1 MGSFVG
7 HPEKHSR
14 LKEKLKSILIPNI
27 LLPLLAAGCFFL
39 SGVLGACADDED
51 YTTSPT
57 DRLEFSTD
65 SVKFDT
71 VISGEP
77 TNTYTFMVYN
87 RNRKPIRIP
96 RVYLERGG
104 ESVFRVN
111 VDGTYLAGGSATDFE
126 IAAEDSL
133 RVFLEMT
140 ATVQDSDE
148 PVEATD
154 KLVFQ
159 CESGTQQEVVL
170 TAYGQ
175 DVVRLEALVVAHDTL
190 LAARRPYHV
199 LDSLVVAEG
208 ATLTVGEGVRFYFAP
223 DARLIVRGTL
233 RVDGTAAAPVI
244 MRGDRMGNMFSNQP
258 YDRIPGQW
266 GGVVFCSESYGN
278 VLNHCDIHSGQFG
291 IRCDSADVERE
302 KLQLLNSIVHNT
314 TSDALNACMSYIT
327 VINCQLSNA
336 GGNCVRLLGGDNV
349 FVHCTIAG
357 FYPFAGRE
365 GVALS
370 FDNGTA
376 SQPYP
381 ILNAAFLNCIITGYG
396 ADEIMGTQSAEEAAF
411 NYYLK
416 NCLLNT
422 PEPDK
427 EDERIVDCIWDNSD
441 NAVSRDK
448 NFTPDFDLARL
459 TFSFSLSPESK
470 AIGNADPQIAL
481 EYAPTDMDGRD
492 RMADGAPD
500 MGCYEAQ
507 PQTGGDTPQAN
518 KRGFVPRLRPTASFI
533 H

>member
-1 MGSFVG
+1 M
-7 HPEKHSR
+7 
-14 LKEKLKSILIPNI
+14 
-27 LLPLLAAGCFFL
+27 
-39 SGVLGACADDED
+39 LGACADDED
-51 YTTSPT
+51 YTVSPT
-57 DRLEFSTD
+57 DKLEFSTD

-71 VISGEP
+71 VISGQP

-87 RNRKPIRIP
+87 RHRKPIRIP
-96 RVYLERGG
+96 RVHLESGNQ
-104 ESVFRVN
+104 SMFRVN
-111 VDGTYLAGGSATDFE
+111 VDGTYLQSGSGSDFE

-140 ATVQDSDE
+140 AREHDADA
-148 PVEATD
+148 PVEITD

-159 CESGTQQEVVL
+159 CESGVRQEVVL

-223 DARLIVRGTL
+223 DAQLIVHGTL
-233 RVDGTAAAPVI
+233 RAEGTAAAPVV

-266 GGVVFCSESYGN
+266 GGVVFTSGSYGN
-278 VLNHCDIHSGQFG
+278 VLDHCDIHSGQFG

-327 VINCQLSNA
+327 AINCQISNA
-336 GGNCVRLLGGDNV
+336 GGHCVRLLGGDNV
-349 FVHCTIAG
+349 FVHCTIAD
-357 FYPFAGRE
+357 FYPFAGGQ

-376 SQPYP
+376 EQPYP
-381 ILNAAFLNCIITGYG
+381 ILNAVFLNCIITGYG
-396 ADEIMGTQSAEEAAF
+396 NDELMGTQTAEEAAF

-422 PEPDK
+422 PKPEK
-427 EDERIVDCIWDNSD
+427 EDGRIVDCVWDSSD
-441 NAVSRDK
+441 NPVSRDK
-448 NFTPDFDLARL
+448 NFSPDFDLTKL
-459 TFSFSLSPESK
+459 VFGFSLSPESK
-470 AIGNADPQIAL
+470 AIGSADPEITL
-481 EYAPTDMDGRD
+481 EYAPLDMNGRD

-507 PQTGGDTPQAN
+507 PQPENSTSQTHRRRPAPHL
-518 KRGFVPRLRPTASFI
+518 RRLHALVP
-533 H
+533 